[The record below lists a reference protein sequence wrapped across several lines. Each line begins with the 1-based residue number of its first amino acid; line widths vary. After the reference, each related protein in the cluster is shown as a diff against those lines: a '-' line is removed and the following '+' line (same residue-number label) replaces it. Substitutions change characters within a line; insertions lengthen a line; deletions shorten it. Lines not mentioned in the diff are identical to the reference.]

1 MFSTELGFTLEAA
14 YREAAQRKHAYFC
27 LEHLLFAL
35 LFDEGIIDVIKNC
48 AGDVLELRKD
58 LEHYFDHDMERLPPS
73 QKPVKSKST
82 DEEDD
87 ENVDIYI
94 VRDADSVMNIKER
107 VAVAD
112 WLKSRRAFHVMR
124 DGLQHSELILA
135 GMWGAHRG
143 NIGDMRGRIF
153 RYSESLPKIANYVH
167 RDQHFLRQV
176 IWPIMRG
183 SVKIHDRFF
192 NFMETDRYDAS
203 YELPTRMHIGQND
216 WVHYKR
222 T

>member
-1 MFSTELGFTLEAA
+1 MGSADF
-14 YREAAQRKHAYFC
+14 
-27 LEHLLFAL
+27 
-35 LFDEGIIDVIKNC
+35 GIYWRFLV
-48 AGDVLELRKD
+48 
-58 LEHYFDHDMERLPPS
+58 
-73 QKPVKSKST
+73 
-82 DEEDD
+82 EDD

-94 VRDADSVMNIKER
+94 VRDSDSVMNIKER

-112 WLKSRRAFHVMR
+112 WLNTRRAFHVMR
-124 DGLQHSELILA
+124 DDLQHSELILA

-143 NIGDMRGRIF
+143 NIGDMRGRIA

-183 SVKIHDRFF
+183 SVKIHDRYF

-216 WVHYKR
+216 WVHYRR
-222 T
+222 TRDQLPK